1 MEYKES
7 DLPVT
12 LKETETLT
20 LDDGTV
26 VRFEESGG
34 ARDVMINDE
43 WSPRVTLF
51 PTADYIL
58 ECGGQSYKLVA
69 GDTDLSVAKA

>member
-1 MEYKES
+1 MEYREC

-12 LKETETLT
+12 LRETETLT
-20 LDDGTV
+20 LDDGTII
-26 VRFEESGG
+26 RFEENGG

-51 PTADYIL
+51 PMTDYL
-58 ECGGQSYKLVA
+58 LDCGGIQYRLLA
-69 GDTDLSVAKA
+69 GDLDLTVAKA